1 MSCFGYAVYAM
12 SRPWWGPLAVYAVY
26 FSLLGW
32 GAQPKKATRHTYISG
47 LCALG
52 TMLAVVAL
60 ALAYPLD
67 RAASELR
74 AVLLSDMRVR
84 KFDKFEC
91 PTGCSVTSASV
102 HGDPM
107 FKVNGIAAGAKDEL
121 A

>member
-1 MSCFGYAVYAM
+1 
-12 SRPWWGPLAVYAVY
+12 
-26 FSLLGW
+26 
-32 GAQPKKATRHTYISG
+32 
-47 LCALG
+47 
-52 TMLAVVAL
+52 MLAVQACEVRVNLGELTGGADR
-60 ALAYPLD
+60 PLEYGGVSAGV
-67 RAASELR
+67 RAELR

>member
-12 SRPWWGPLAVYAVY
+12 SRPWWGPL
-26 FSLLGW
+26 FSLLASRRW

>member
-1 MSCFGYAVYAM
+1 MPRFASPAG
-12 SRPWWGPLAVYAVY
+12 
-26 FSLLGW
+26 
-32 GAQPKKATRHTYISG
+32 GAKKGNDGTHTY
-47 LCALG
+47 LACALG

>member
-1 MSCFGYAVYAM
+1 MD
-12 SRPWWGPLAVYAVY
+12 
-26 FSLLGW
+26 
-32 GAQPKKATRHTYISG
+32 
-47 LCALG
+47 G
-52 TMLAVVAL
+52 TGDRFLE
-60 ALAYPLD
+60 LAYKLGKSPSVYYHVSSPCL
-67 RAASELR
+67 
-74 AVLLSDMRVR
+74 R